1 MPAGYSVPLS
11 LTVRQEQYCRR
22 AIGITRFIYNLCVA
36 THRFC
41 RSNRLPWPSWQDLY
55 KAFNACKRED
65 YPFVTEVASRVQEGA
80 FMDFGAA
87 VKNWRDPS
95 HPAGPP
101 RFRKRRRT
109 GTGSFRA
116 ASGVAQLRYDG
127 KRRIR
132 LPVIGSVKLA
142 HTLPDGIPYEAHI
155 SYRNGRWT
163 LSLKY
168 WREPTMCPEPD
179 SRIAAGAVDTGINP
193 MATDSEGQV
202 WENPKAYYVAER
214 KLRRWQRA
222 QARRQ
227 PDSRGWW
234 EAQRRIDRLQRR
246 TTGLRR
252 NAQHQMTST
261 LVNKFQSLVIEDLN
275 IKGMMSGMTP
285 KAQADA
291 GMGEVRRQLLYK
303 GEWHHCK
310 VVLADRFYPSSKTC
324 SACGV
329 VNAKLKRE
337 RRWRCG
343 HCGVTHERNLNAAVN
358 LRNLL
363 TLPSGRGVTLR
374 DGKALAAGSPC
385 RETGPDDR
393 RTAPLEHVP
402 SNADCVLT
410 DRRIL
415 NVNTP

>member
-1 MPAGYSVPLS
+1 MPAGYSVPLR
-11 LTVRQEQYCRR
+11 LTVKQEHYCRR

-41 RSNRLPWPSWQDLY
+41 RMNRLPWPSWQDLC

-65 YPFVTEVASRVQEGA
+65 YLFVTEVASRVQEGA
-80 FMDFGAA
+80 FMDFGTA

-116 ASGVAQLRYDG
+116 ASGVAQFRYDG
-127 KRRIR
+127 KRRIT
-132 LPVIGSVKLA
+132 LPLIGSVKLT
-142 HTLPDGIPYEAHI
+142 HTLPKDILYEAHI
-155 SYRNGRWT
+155 SHRNGRWT

-168 WREPTMCPEPD
+168 WREPDARPEQD
-179 SRIAAGAVDTGINP
+179 TRIAAGAVDTGINP
-193 MATDSEGQV
+193 LATDSEGQV
-202 WENPKAYYVAER
+202 WENPKAYYRAER
-214 KLRRWQRA
+214 PLRRWQRA

-227 PDSRGWW
+227 PGSRGWW
-234 EAQRRIDRLQRR
+234 EAQWRIDSLQRR
-246 TTGLRR
+246 TIGLRR
-252 NAQHQMTST
+252 NAHHQMTST

-275 IKGMMSGMTP
+275 IRGMMSGLTP

-291 GMGEVRRQLLYK
+291 GMGEIRRQLLYK
-303 GEWHHCK
+303 GEWHHCD

-337 RRWRCG
+337 RRWRCRS
-343 HCGVTHERNLNAAVN
+343 CGSTHERNLNAAVN

-363 TLPSGRGVTLR
+363 ALPSGRGVTLR
-374 DGKALAAGSPC
+374 DGKALAAGRSAVKPA
-385 RETGPDDR
+385 RTTGEQHR
-393 RTAPLEHVP
+393 RSTSSTPLTV
-402 SNADCVLT
+402 C
-410 DRRIL
+410 
-415 NVNTP
+415 

>member
-1 MPAGYSVPLS
+1 MPAGYSVPLR
-11 LTVRQEQYCRR
+11 LTVRQELYCRR

-36 THRFC
+36 THCFC
-41 RSNRLPWPSWQDLY
+41 RTNRLNWPSWQDLY

-65 YPFVTEVASRVQEGA
+65 YPFATEVASRVQEGA

-87 VKNWRDPS
+87 LKNWRDSS
-95 HPAGPP
+95 HPAGTP

-109 GTGSFRA
+109 GAGSFRA

-132 LPVIGSVKLA
+132 LPVVGSVKLA
-142 HTLPDGIPYEAHI
+142 HTLPKGIPYEAHI
-155 SYRNGRWT
+155 SNRNGRWI

-168 WREPTMCPEPD
+168 WRAPTRRTEPD
-179 SRIAAGAVDTGINP
+179 NRIASGAVDTGINP
-193 MATDSEGQV
+193 LATDSEGQV
-202 WENPKAYYVAER
+202 WENPKAYYRAER
-214 KLRRWQRA
+214 RLRRWQRV
-222 QARRQ
+222 QVRRT
-227 PDSRGWW
+227 PGSRGWW
-234 EAQRRIDRLQRR
+234 AAQQRIDRLQRR
-246 TTGLRR
+246 VTGLRR

-261 LVNKFQSLVIEDLN
+261 MVNKFQSLVIEDLN
-275 IKGMMSGMTP
+275 VKGMMRGLTP

-291 GMGEVRRQLLYK
+291 GMGEIKRQLIYK
-303 GEWHHCK
+303 GGWHHCN

-337 RRWRCG
+337 RHWRCSS
-343 HCGVTHERNLNAAVN
+343 CGTKHERNLNAAVN

-363 TLPSGRGVTLR
+363 TFPSGRGVMLR
-374 DGKALAAGSPC
+374 NGKALATGSLC

-393 RTAPLEHVP
+393 RTAPSEVL
-402 SNADCVLT
+402 SDTADCVLT
-410 DRRIL
+410 DRKSL

>member
-1 MPAGYSVPLS
+1 MPAGYSVPLR
-11 LTVRQEQYCRR
+11 LTVRQQQYCRR

-87 VKNWRDPS
+87 LRNWRDPG

-109 GTGSFRA
+109 GAGSFRV

-132 LPVIGSVKLA
+132 LPVIGSVKMA
-142 HTLPDGIPYEAHI
+142 HTLPKGIPYEAHI
-155 SYRNGRWT
+155 GYRNGRWT

-168 WREPTMCPEPD
+168 WREPTERPEPD
-179 SRIAAGAVDTGINP
+179 TRIAAGAVDTGISP

-202 WENPKAYYVAER
+202 WENPKAYYRAEG

-222 QARRQ
+222 QVRRT
-227 PDSRGWW
+227 PGSRGWW
-234 EAQRRIDRLQRR
+234 EAQRRIDRLQRLI
-246 TTGLRR
+246 TGLRR

-261 LVNKFQSLVIEDLN
+261 LVNKFKSLVIEDLN
-275 IKGMMSGMTP
+275 IKGMMAGLTP

-303 GEWHHCK
+303 GEWHHCD
-310 VVLADRFYPSSKTC
+310 VVLADRYYPSSKTC
-324 SACGV
+324 SACGI

-337 RRWRCG
+337 RHWRCG
-343 HCGVTHERNLNAAVN
+343 HCGATHERNLNAAVN

-374 DGKALAAGSPC
+374 DGKALAAGLPC

-393 RTAPLEHVP
+393 RTAPSEAL
-402 SNADCVLT
+402 SDTADCVRAN
-410 DRRIL
+410 RRIL

>member
-1 MPAGYSVPLS
+1 MPAGYAVPIR
-11 LTVRQEQYCRR
+11 LTVRQERYCRR

-41 RSNRLPWPSWQDLY
+41 RTNRLPWPSWQDLY
-55 KAFNACKRED
+55 KVFNACKRDD
-65 YPFVTEVASRVQEGA
+65 YSFVTEVASRVQEGA

-87 VKNWRDPS
+87 IRNWRDPN

-109 GTGSFRA
+109 GAGSFRA

-132 LPVIGSVKLA
+132 LPVIGSAKMA
-142 HTLPDGIPYEAHI
+142 HTLPAGIPYEAHI
-155 SYRNGRWT
+155 SLRNGRWI
-163 LSLKY
+163 LSVKY
-168 WREPTMCPEPD
+168 WREPTAKPDPD
-179 SRIAAGAVDTGINP
+179 SRIAVGAVDTGISP

-202 WENPKAYYVAER
+202 WENPKPYYQTER
-214 KLRRWQRA
+214 KMRRWQRA
-222 QARRQ
+222 QARRT
-227 PDSRGWW
+227 PGSRGWW

-246 TTGLRR
+246 ITGLRR
-252 NAQHQMTST
+252 NAQHQMTSA

-275 IKGMMSGMTP
+275 VKGMMAGLTP

-291 GMGEVRRQLLYK
+291 GMGEIRRQLLYK
-303 GEWHHCK
+303 GKWHHCK
-310 VVLADRFYPSSKTC
+310 VVLADRYYPSSKIC
-324 SACGV
+324 SVCGV

-337 RRWRCG
+337 RQWRCG
-343 HCGVTHERNLNAAVN
+343 SCGTTHDRNLNAAVN

-363 TLPSGRGVTLR
+363 TLPSGRGVTLL
-374 DGKALAAGSPC
+374 DGKALAAGSTC

-393 RTAPLEHVP
+393 RTAQPEQVFG
-402 SNADCVLT
+402 NADYVLANNPE
-410 DRRIL
+410 L

>member
-1 MPAGYSVPLS
+1 MPAGYSVPLR
-11 LTVRQEQYCRR
+11 LTVRQEHYCRR

-55 KAFNACKRED
+55 KAFNDCKRQD
-65 YPFVTEVASRVQEGA
+65 YLFVTEVASRVQEGA

-87 VKNWRDPS
+87 LRNWRDPS

-109 GTGSFRA
+109 GAGSFRA
-116 ASGVAQLRYDG
+116 ASGVVQIRYDG
-127 KRRIR
+127 KRRTR

-142 HTLPDGIPYEAHI
+142 HTLPKGIPYEAHI
-155 SYRNGRWT
+155 SYHNGRWT
-163 LSLKY
+163 LSLNY
-168 WREPTMCPEPD
+168 WREPTVRPEPD

-193 MATDSEGQV
+193 LATDSEGQV
-202 WENPKAYYVAER
+202 WENPKAYYLAER

-222 QARRQ
+222 QARRK
-227 PDSRGWW
+227 PHSRGWW

-252 NAQHQMTST
+252 NAQHQMTSV
-261 LVNKFQSLVIEDLN
+261 LVNKFRSLVIEDLN
-275 IKGMMSGMTP
+275 IKGMMSGLTP

-291 GMGEVRRQLLYK
+291 GMGEIRRQLLYK
-303 GEWHHCK
+303 GEWHHCD

-337 RRWRCG
+337 RHWRCES
-343 HCGVTHERNLNAAVN
+343 CGVTHERNLNAAVN
-358 LRNLL
+358 LRDLL
-363 TLPSGRGVTLR
+363 ALPSGRGVTLR
-374 DGKALAAGSPC
+374 DGKALAADSTC

-393 RTAPLEHVP
+393 RTAPSKYVFGT
-402 SNADCVLT
+402 ADCVCAP
-410 DRRIL
+410 RHA
-415 NVNTP
+415 V